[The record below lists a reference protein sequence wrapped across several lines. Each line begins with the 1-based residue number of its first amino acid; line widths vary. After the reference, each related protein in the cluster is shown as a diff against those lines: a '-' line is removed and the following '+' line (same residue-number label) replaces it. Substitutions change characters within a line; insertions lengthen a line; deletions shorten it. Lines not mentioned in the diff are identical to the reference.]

1 MMEAMQDTEQPAG
14 NAAQKLKI
22 YCETSFWSYLV
33 GGPTSDEK
41 VARWQALSRKWW
53 EEIAPL
59 CEIFI
64 SQYVVDESEKG
75 YSQMAARRKEAC
87 ASALRLDGKLP
98 EVYEL
103 AEELRHRHAIPK
115 NEVTDS
121 LHIATASVYAM
132 DVLLT
137 WNCRHMANI
146 VTLPKTVSIVARAG
160 YECPAI
166 ITPEDFFN
174 RREEFEL

>member
-33 GGPTSDEK
+33 GGPTSD
-41 VARWQALSRKWW
+41 
-53 EEIAPL
+53 
-59 CEIFI
+59 
-64 SQYVVDESEKG
+64 
-75 YSQMAARRKEAC
+75 
-87 ASALRLDGKLP
+87 
-98 EVYEL
+98 
-103 AEELRHRHAIPK
+103 
-115 NEVTDS
+115 
-121 LHIATASVYAM
+121 
-132 DVLLT
+132 
-137 WNCRHMANI
+137 
-146 VTLPKTVSIVARAG
+146 TLPKTVSIVARAG

>member
-1 MMEAMQDTEQPAG
+1 MGAVNDKERDMETGEG
-14 NAAQKLKI
+14 KLKI

-41 VARWQALSRKWW
+41 VARWQALTRKWW
-53 EEIAPL
+53 EEIAPK

-64 SQYVVDESEKG
+64 SQYVVDEAEKG
-75 YSQMAARRKEAC
+75 YAQMAARRKEAS

-103 AEELRHRHAIPK
+103 AEELRRLHAIPE

-174 RREEFEL
+174 RQEEFKL